1 MPSSAD
7 IIRDSINEF
16 SRLQNWMLTAKSNND
31 MDTYN
36 SMYDR
41 YIELKVTLT
50 SLGVN
55 ITKLDKINEW
65 PQNNDSINGVKA
77 IGLSG
82 LCTIFIFRKKEYREK
97 IAGWK
102 KH

>member
-16 SRLQNWMLTAKSNND
+16 SRLQNWMLAAKSNND

-36 SMYDR
+36 LMHDR

-55 ITKLDKINEW
+55 ITKLDKINE
-65 PQNNDSINGVKA
+65 
-77 IGLSG
+77 
-82 LCTIFIFRKKEYREK
+82 
-97 IAGWK
+97 
-102 KH
+102 